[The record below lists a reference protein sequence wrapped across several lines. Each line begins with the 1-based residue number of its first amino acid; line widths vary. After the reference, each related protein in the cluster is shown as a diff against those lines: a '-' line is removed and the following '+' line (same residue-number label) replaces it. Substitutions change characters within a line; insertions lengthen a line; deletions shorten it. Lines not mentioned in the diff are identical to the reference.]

1 MLELEYHVIQ
11 LTNTDVTA
19 VTVALWGKTR
29 RLSDLL
35 QGIQQEAAGAA
46 LESNGTKTADRVRR
60 RCDPSVALATGS
72 LNSTRI
78 YPILCLQFV

>member
-19 VTVALWGKTR
+19 VTVALWGKSR

-46 LESNGTKTADRVRR
+46 LELSGT
-60 RCDPSVALATGS
+60 
-72 LNSTRI
+72 
-78 YPILCLQFV
+78 